1 MAPANKKNS
10 LISSLTIKELSPDLN
25 LKDSIIIVSSDTDE
39 IRELIMDEQHPN
51 HQHIKLESLNL
62 PSYEN
67 LYINDLYIAD
77 IIGFEGFDNEYINNK
92 KEIFSVNDITTNREK
107 SLFLLNLVQDF
118 LLGEMK

>member
-1 MAPANKKNS
+1 MAPANKRNS
-10 LISSLTIKELSPDLN
+10 LISSLTIKELSPELN

-62 PSYEN
+62 PSNEN
-67 LYINDLYIAD
+67 LYFNDLYIAD
-77 IIGFEGFDNEYINNK
+77 IIGFDGFDNEYINNK

-107 SLFLLNLVQDF
+107 SLFLLSLVQNF
-118 LLGEMK
+118 LLGER